1 MIFVSKKRGRAPKI
15 DNMEIRYSI
24 RVSDDADKRISKYC
38 ERTGKNKSDL
48 FREAV
53 MEKMSREKHNVL

>member
-1 MIFVSKKRGRAPKI
+1 MSKKNSRSPKI

-48 FREAV
+48 CREAV
-53 MEKMSREKHNVL
+53 MEKMSREKRDVL

>member
-1 MIFVSKKRGRAPKI
+1 MSKKNGRSPKI

-53 MEKMSREKHNVL
+53 MEKMSREKRDVL